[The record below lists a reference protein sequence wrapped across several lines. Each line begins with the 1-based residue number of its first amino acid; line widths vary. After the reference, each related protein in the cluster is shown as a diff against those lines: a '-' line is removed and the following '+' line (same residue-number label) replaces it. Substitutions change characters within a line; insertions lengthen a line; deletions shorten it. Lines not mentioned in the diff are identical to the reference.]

1 MTGLV
6 RPVVAVARRE
16 WRVQLGSALGWSVLA
31 AVALL
36 SGTVFAL
43 AVFRGGAPAT
53 LRGSMIALGWAV
65 LVVAPA
71 LSMRS
76 IVEERRGGTWPV
88 LLASPAGVA
97 SIVLG
102 KFVAALALLALAVA
116 LPLAAQFAALEWF
129 SRPDPMEALTGLLGL
144 VLAGAAYAAS
154 GILMSALVGNQVA
167 AYLLTVFLWLVWI
180 AVARA
185 APALLPGSLA
195 DAGFAIDPLRRLD
208 EFQMGLLDTGNVAF
222 FACASAWFLA
232 AAVVAAA
239 HGTLPARVA
248 GAPRV
253 VAGLLLAA
261 VAAVAAV
268 GALDAPAL
276 RRTADMTASRAY
288 TLSPATD
295 ALVGSLEGDWQV
307 MVVLADP
314 PAAVARQVDEVLAGL
329 AGRATRD
336 GRVRATRVDPADPRD
351 AARYESVLESVQA
364 RDADA
369 LQRHDEAIR
378 AGRAAFDRLAGMA
391 SLQVPMLEDL
401 VLSLPV
407 SDPSRAD
414 LDALRGAFAQLVA
427 QKRAF
432 DRSIDALRAASDAR
446 PFPDEARA
454 AAALSANLKH
464 WGEEL
469 SGAARRLSEGAR
481 DARSAALA
489 AWLEAAPREF
499 QEMAREL
506 RAAQDALDRLPRL
519 WGAEVGAA
527 LAAGDCAIIV
537 GPPGVLTLPGWQLV
551 AGTSGAGG
559 AALDRRFRGEHA
571 IASAL
576 RALRSGSTPV
586 AVVVHAGAPGILR
599 PAPDRADL
607 AAAADA
613 LRTARVE
620 VREWIPG
627 EGPQPAIPA
636 GRPVVWVVLAPI
648 DRDATVE
655 SPRERELL
663 AAARRLV
670 TQSQPVLLTVGPSLL
685 PMLGQQ
691 DPWATLLAP
700 RGLTAQTG
708 RTVLESVPVGPG
720 RAETRAAQSIVDG
733 VTAGALGRAIDG
745 QRLWLERPVPVE
757 VDGAC
762 AACTPVSEIEPSAER
777 WIERDWRRDV
787 RARMAVPADQR
798 MSAPVAVVAASDG
811 GARAVLVGS
820 PTWLTTAVADAA
832 DPLGGGRVALRNPGN
847 RDLLVNAVM
856 WLAGLDD
863 QVAGSGAGGE
873 VARLPRLPRAAVVA
887 VGTLEAFALPALVA
901 SVGAVVVVRRRI
913 RT

>member
-1 MTGLV
+1 
-6 RPVVAVARRE
+6 
-16 WRVQLGSALGWSVLA
+16 
-31 AVALL
+31 
-36 SGTVFAL
+36 
-43 AVFRGGAPAT
+43 
-53 LRGSMIALGWAV
+53 
-65 LVVAPA
+65 
-71 LSMRS
+71 
-76 IVEERRGGTWPV
+76 
-88 LLASPAGVA
+88 
-97 SIVLG
+97 
-102 KFVAALALLALAVA
+102 
-116 LPLAAQFAALEWF
+116 
-129 SRPDPMEALTGLLGL
+129 
-144 VLAGAAYAAS
+144 
-154 GILMSALVGNQVA
+154 
-167 AYLLTVFLWLVWI
+167 
-180 AVARA
+180 
-185 APALLPGSLA
+185 
-195 DAGFAIDPLRRLD
+195 
-208 EFQMGLLDTGNVAF
+208 
-222 FACASAWFLA
+222 
-232 AAVVAAA
+232 
-239 HGTLPARVA
+239 
-248 GAPRV
+248 
-253 VAGLLLAA
+253 
-261 VAAVAAV
+261 
-268 GALDAPAL
+268 
-276 RRTADMTASRAY
+276 
-288 TLSPATD
+288 
-295 ALVGSLEGDWQV
+295 
-307 MVVLADP
+307 
-314 PAAVARQVDEVLAGL
+314 
-329 AGRATRD
+329 
-336 GRVRATRVDPADPRD
+336 
-351 AARYESVLESVQA
+351 
-364 RDADA
+364 
-369 LQRHDEAIR
+369 
-378 AGRAAFDRLAGMA
+378 
-391 SLQVPMLEDL
+391 
-401 VLSLPV
+401 
-407 SDPSRAD
+407 
-414 LDALRGAFAQLVA
+414 
-427 QKRAF
+427 
-432 DRSIDALRAASDAR
+432 LRAASDAR

-469 SGAARRLSEGAR
+469 SAAARRLSEGAR

-489 AWLEAAPREF
+489 AWLETAPREF

-506 RAAQDALDRLPRL
+506 RTTQDALDRLPRL

-537 GPPGVLTLPGWQLV
+537 GPPGILAVPGWQLV

-571 IASAL
+571 IASAI
-576 RALRSGSTPV
+576 RALRSGSAPV
-586 AVVVHAGAPGILR
+586 AVVVHSGAPGILR

-663 AAARRLV
+663 SAARRLV

-691 DPWATLLAP
+691 DPWASLLAP
-700 RGLTAQTG
+700 RGLAAQTG
-708 RTVLESVPVGPG
+708 RTVLEAVPVGPG

-733 VTAGALGRAIDG
+733 VTTGALGRAIDG
-745 QRLWLERPVPVE
+745 QRLWLERPVPLE
-757 VDGAC
+757 VDAAC
-762 AACTPVSEIEPSAER
+762 ATCTAVSVVEPSAER

-787 RARMAVPADQR
+787 RARTGVPAEQR
-798 MSAPVAVVAASDG
+798 LSAPVAVVAASEG

-901 SVGAVVVVRRRI
+901 SIGAVVVVRRRI

>member
-1 MTGLV
+1 
-6 RPVVAVARRE
+6 
-16 WRVQLGSALGWSVLA
+16 
-31 AVALL
+31 
-36 SGTVFAL
+36 
-43 AVFRGGAPAT
+43 
-53 LRGSMIALGWAV
+53 
-65 LVVAPA
+65 
-71 LSMRS
+71 
-76 IVEERRGGTWPV
+76 
-88 LLASPAGVA
+88 
-97 SIVLG
+97 
-102 KFVAALALLALAVA
+102 
-116 LPLAAQFAALEWF
+116 
-129 SRPDPMEALTGLLGL
+129 
-144 VLAGAAYAAS
+144 
-154 GILMSALVGNQVA
+154 
-167 AYLLTVFLWLVWI
+167 
-180 AVARA
+180 
-185 APALLPGSLA
+185 
-195 DAGFAIDPLRRLD
+195 
-208 EFQMGLLDTGNVAF
+208 
-222 FACASAWFLA
+222 
-232 AAVVAAA
+232 
-239 HGTLPARVA
+239 
-248 GAPRV
+248 
-253 VAGLLLAA
+253 
-261 VAAVAAV
+261 
-268 GALDAPAL
+268 
-276 RRTADMTASRAY
+276 MTASRAY
-288 TLSPATD
+288 TLSPGTD
-295 ALVGSLEGDWQV
+295 ALLGSLDGDWQV

-314 PAAVARQVDEVLAGL
+314 PASVARQVDELLAGL
-329 AGRATRD
+329 GGRATRD

-378 AGRAAFDRLAGMA
+378 AGREAFDRLTGMA

-407 SDPSRAD
+407 SDPARAD

-469 SGAARRLSEGAR
+469 SAAARRLSEGAR

-489 AWLEAAPREF
+489 AWLETAPREF

-506 RAAQDALDRLPRL
+506 RTAQDALDRLPRL

-527 LAAGDCAIIV
+527 LAAGDCAMIV
-537 GPPGVLTLPGWQLV
+537 GPPGILAVPGWQLV

-571 IASAL
+571 IASAI
-576 RALRSGSTPV
+576 RALRSGSAPV
-586 AVVVHAGAPGILR
+586 AVVVHSGAPGILR

-663 AAARRLV
+663 SAARRLV

-691 DPWATLLAP
+691 DPWASLLAP
-700 RGLTAQTG
+700 RGLAAQTG
-708 RTVLESVPVGPG
+708 RTVLEAVPVGPG

-733 VTAGALGRAIDG
+733 VTTGALGRAIDG
-745 QRLWLERPVPVE
+745 QRLWLERPVPLE
-757 VDGAC
+757 VDAAC
-762 AACTPVSEIEPSAER
+762 ATCTAVSVVEPSAER

-787 RARMAVPADQR
+787 RARTGVPAEQR
-798 MSAPVAVVAASDG
+798 LSAPVAVVAASEG

-901 SVGAVVVVRRRI
+901 SIGAVVVVRRRI

>member
-1 MTGLV
+1 VAAGLV
-6 RPVVAVARRE
+6 
-16 WRVQLGSALGWSVLA
+16 
-31 AVALL
+31 
-36 SGTVFAL
+36 
-43 AVFRGGAPAT
+43 
-53 LRGSMIALGWAV
+53 
-65 LVVAPA
+65 
-71 LSMRS
+71 
-76 IVEERRGGTWPV
+76 
-88 LLASPAGVA
+88 
-97 SIVLG
+97 
-102 KFVAALALLALAVA
+102 
-116 LPLAAQFAALEWF
+116 
-129 SRPDPMEALTGLLGL
+129 
-144 VLAGAAYAAS
+144 
-154 GILMSALVGNQVA
+154 
-167 AYLLTVFLWLVWI
+167 
-180 AVARA
+180 
-185 APALLPGSLA
+185 
-195 DAGFAIDPLRRLD
+195 
-208 EFQMGLLDTGNVAF
+208 
-222 FACASAWFLA
+222 
-232 AAVVAAA
+232 
-239 HGTLPARVA
+239 
-248 GAPRV
+248 
-253 VAGLLLAA
+253 LAA

-268 GALDAPAL
+268 GAADAPAL

-288 TLSPATD
+288 TLSPGTD
-295 ALVGSLEGDWQV
+295 ALLGSLDGDWQV

-314 PAAVARQVDEVLAGL
+314 PASVARQVDELLAGL
-329 AGRATRD
+329 GGRATRD

-378 AGRAAFDRLAGMA
+378 AGREAFDRLTGMA

-407 SDPSRAD
+407 SDPARAD

-469 SGAARRLSEGAR
+469 SAAARRLSEGAR

-489 AWLEAAPREF
+489 AWLETAPREF

-506 RAAQDALDRLPRL
+506 RTAQDALDRLPRL

-537 GPPGVLTLPGWQLV
+537 GPPGILAVPGWQLV

-571 IASAL
+571 IASAI
-576 RALRSGSTPV
+576 RALRSGSAPV
-586 AVVVHAGAPGILR
+586 AVVVHSGAPGILR

-663 AAARRLV
+663 SAARRLV

-691 DPWATLLAP
+691 DPWASLLAP
-700 RGLTAQTG
+700 RGLAAQTG
-708 RTVLESVPVGPG
+708 RTVLEAVPVGPG

-733 VTAGALGRAIDG
+733 VTTGALGRAIDG
-745 QRLWLERPVPVE
+745 QRLWLERPVPLE
-757 VDGAC
+757 VDAAC
-762 AACTPVSEIEPSAER
+762 ATCTAVSVVEPSAER

-787 RARMAVPADQR
+787 RARTGVPAEQR
-798 MSAPVAVVAASDG
+798 LSAPVAVVAASEG

-901 SVGAVVVVRRRI
+901 SIGAVVVVRRRI